1 MILTP
6 QIERA
11 NARAAMFATPI
22 VLVKSLSATAYAF
35 RVTTRLNDDLARSHL
50 AAFSFDQ
57 AGSCCMHWDGPKVL
71 DPRLKELLD
80 WMFDRARQVANDYLK
95 GLHVNGAEVFLLG
108 AEMRT

>member
-1 MILTP
+1 
-6 QIERA
+6 
-11 NARAAMFATPI
+11 
-22 VLVKSLSATAYAF
+22 
-35 RVTTRLNDDLARSHL
+35 
-50 AAFSFDQ
+50 
-57 AGSCCMHWDGPKVL
+57 MHWDGPKVL